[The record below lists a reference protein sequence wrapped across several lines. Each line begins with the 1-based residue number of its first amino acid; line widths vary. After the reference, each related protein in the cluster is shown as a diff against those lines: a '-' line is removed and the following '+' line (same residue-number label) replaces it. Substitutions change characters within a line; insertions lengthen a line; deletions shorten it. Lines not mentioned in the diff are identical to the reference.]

1 MLKESIEAMVS
12 HLENMVQAKTVVG
25 EPIESNGKTII
36 PLVSVRVGFGAGGGE
51 GNAPQQGVGKGEA
64 GGAGLSVEPT
74 ALLIA
79 DADGVQVYSLN
90 QKAGGLA
97 KLMELVPEVMT
108 KMGKDCGKSS
118 EPKQS

>member
-25 EPIESNGKTII
+25 EPIVSNGKTII

-51 GNAPQQGVGKGEA
+51 GNAPQQGVGKGEG

-79 DADGVQVYSLN
+79 DENGVQVYSLS
-90 QKAGGLA
+90 QKGGLA
-97 KLMELVPEVMT
+97 KLMELVPEVMA
-108 KMGKDCGKSS
+108 KMGKDGGNCCK
-118 EPKQS
+118 